1 MTDWVMTV
9 VDSVSIQPYI
19 FGSNNLKHI
28 VGASQLVYEATHD
41 WVHGCLVDVGK
52 TNVDRRGEFNDQR
65 IEEPTHGL
73 TSELVYAG
81 GGNAVAIFKAIED
94 AQQFTRRLTEKALM
108 DAPGLQIVVVHQPFA
123 WGDNLA
129 AVRRAAFQ
137 TLDRKKRDRRVS
149 SPLLGLGVTADCQFT
164 GLSAVTVQ
172 TEGDAQTEDATQAG
186 RTDSWRISAEIRGKR
201 SAFSDAHARLGKSLP
216 SGYDFAADF
225 DDFGD
230 KGESSYIA
238 IIHTDGNGMGKRIET
253 LEAGIRT
260 TDFRAYIQAMRQFS
274 ASIQTAAETAMDETI
289 KLLIGNID
297 AEDKIGGIVTVHDKK
312 KLPFRPI
319 VFGGD
324 DTTFVCDGRL
334 ALTLAEAYLRR
345 LTTPTLSDN
354 RPLTA
359 RAGVAVVN
367 SHYPFARAYGLAE
380 ELAGSVKQRIKK
392 AERDMT
398 AMDWHFAV
406 SGLVLDLDAIR
417 RREYTVAAGNLVMR
431 PVALDGDSDWRTW
444 DVFTHMMDGFRG
456 TDWVGRRNK
465 LKALREALR
474 GGTERVKEFTQATV
488 ALPEIDGRPEARND
502 GWIGRCCVYYDAVEA
517 LDFYVPLKG
526 PATGGAT

>member
-52 TNVDRRGEFNDQR
+52 ANVDRRGEFNDQR

-164 GLSAVTVQ
+164 GLPAVTVQ

-238 IIHTDGNGMGKRIET
+238 VVHTDGNGMGDRIAA
-253 LEAGIRT
+253 LEAGIP
-260 TDFRAYIQAMRQFS
+260 DNNPRAYIQAMRGFS
-274 ASIQTAAETAMDETI
+274 ASIQKTAEAAMSATI
-289 KLLIGNID
+289 KHMVDSID
-297 AEDKIGGIVTVHDKK
+297 EESKIGGVVAVRKK

-417 RREYTVAAGNLVMR
+417 KREYTVDAGKLVMR
-431 PVALDGDSDWRTW
+431 PVALDGASDWRTW
-444 DVFTHMMDGFRG
+444 ATFTDIMRDFRG
-456 TDWVGRRNK
+456 QAWVGRRNK

-488 ALPEIDGRPEARND
+488 ALPEIDGRPEAKHQ
-502 GWIGRCCVYYDAVEA
+502 GWIGPHCAYYDAVEA
-517 LDFYVPLKG
+517 LDFYVPLKE